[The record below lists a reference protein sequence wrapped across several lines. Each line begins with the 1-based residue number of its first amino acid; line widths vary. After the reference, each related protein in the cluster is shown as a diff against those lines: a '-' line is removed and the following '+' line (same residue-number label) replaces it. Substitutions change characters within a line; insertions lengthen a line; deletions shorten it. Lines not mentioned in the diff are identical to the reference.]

1 MTFKREKRKLQHVR
15 LLEGHQLLPEVAIG
29 RKSFILKLGLEVL
42 LANWSRGQVF
52 YIAAGSSQSI
62 TKSIAFVILLTR
74 FSWSGV
80 KTPLGPEGLVNF
92 LGLAELKVADLLGN
106 GGALSNRVKLG
117 NQLGLEA
124 AGLLRVQVT
133 GFLRD
138 INKGGDNLIMAL
150 LISLL
155 SDASS
160 TTDFNWKLLTLGV
173 TNKLARLLLNVL
185 GGARGFIDSAALLRT
200 LAIANLFD
208 GSVAFLHSL
217 IESLLLEGDLTSLLE
232 VLLANL
238 LLGRREL
245 CDIGVVTL
253 LNILVGA
260 LKDGILLEGLDS
272 LLLLNATQPSFR
284 IILAGAEVD
293 SSLDLNSILSA
304 SAKLV
309 ATVSSK
315 QRFNFVC

>member
-1 MTFKREKRKLQHVR
+1 LHFSV
-15 LLEGHQLLPEVAIG
+15 LLTEVAVG
-29 RKSFILKLGLEVL
+29 WKWLLLVFGLISWGWGEVL
-42 LANWSRGQVF
+42 NVG
-52 YIAAGSSQSI
+52 AGSSQRI
-62 TKSIAFVILLTR
+62 AKSVALFVLLTR
-74 FSWSGV
+74 LSRSGV
-80 KTPLGPEGLVNF
+80 QAPLGLEGFVDF
-92 LGLAELKVADLLGN
+92 LGLSELEVADFLGD
-106 GGALSNRVKLG
+106 GGALGNRVELG
-117 NQLGLEA
+117 NKLGLEA

-133 GFLRD
+133 SFFGD
-138 INKGGDNLIMAL
+138 IDEGGDDLIVAL
-150 LISLL
+150 LFSLL
-155 SDASS
+155 SNTTS
-160 TTDFNWKLLTLGV
+160 TADLNWKLLALGISD
-173 TNKLARLLLNVL
+173 KLARLLLNVL
-185 GGARGFIDSAALLRT
+185 GGARGFVDSAALLGT
-200 LAIANLFD
+200 LTIANLLN
-208 GSVAFLHSL
+208 GPVAFLHSL

-315 QRFNFVC
+315 QWFNFVC